1 VPFRLPVDHPI
12 AMKRPSTR
20 FFITLGLSSMLAS
33 ALLLAM
39 FVGLVPDRL
48 EAERH
53 GRAALSEALAAST
66 SVFIAQGDLAR
77 IQATIAFVAERND
90 DLLSA
95 GLRANNGK
103 LVASAGDHERQW
115 RSGVGSLSTDAN
127 VQVPIQ
133 SMGGRWGTL
142 ELRFEELG
150 VSGWMGVLFD
160 PRMRMIAAVVGL
172 CFITFYF
179 YLGRVLRQL
188 DPSRAVPARVRNA
201 LDTMAE
207 GLLVLD
213 PKGHVVLANEAFSR
227 VVGRAPDEIVGRLVT
242 VFEFRNGEGE
252 PLPVDDQ
259 PWNAALE
266 TGVTQRN
273 FRLRLPNAGSELRTF
288 LVNASPV
295 MGAGTRPGGV
305 LVSFDDVTE
314 LEEKEIQLRVAKN
327 EAEAAN
333 RAKSD
338 FLANMSHEIRTP
350 MNAVLGF
357 TELLR
362 RGYHR
367 DDAEMRR
374 HLDTIHGSGTH
385 LLELINDILD
395 LAKVESGRM
404 ELERAPTAAH
414 SIAQEVV
421 AVLGVRAREKG
432 IELRL
437 ECDTAIPERVTT
449 DPTRLRQIITNL
461 VGNAIKF
468 TSKGAVTVSL
478 SAEATRG
485 DARFMVEV
493 RDTGMGIPAD
503 RIDAIF
509 EPFTQASAETT
520 RQHGGTGLGLTISRE
535 FARGLGG
542 DLTARSQLGVGSV
555 FTATIDAGPLDDV
568 RWLSPVEALRT
579 DAPAALGSGMTW
591 SFPPAKVLVVDDG
604 VPNREL
610 VRLVLEPTGLQV
622 EEAENGRIGVD
633 MAMRGDFALILMD
646 MQMPVMDGYEATQY
660 LREHGCPTPVYAM
673 TADAMK
679 GFETRLLDAGCKG
692 FVTKPIDMDVLLRT
706 IAGLLGGT
714 QVPAGAATLMKPEPE
729 PIAAVNPPP
738 TGAVP
743 VRSRLH
749 DHPKLKV
756 VAQSFVDTLDT
767 RKAAIRQAWE
777 DRNYDSLASLGH
789 WLKGT
794 GGTAGFDVFTAPA
807 RSMEAAAHARSE
819 ADLELLIAELLDLAD
834 RVVGPSSAHSQET
847 AAHA

>member
-1 VPFRLPVDHPI
+1 
-12 AMKRPSTR
+12 
-20 FFITLGLSSMLAS
+20 
-33 ALLLAM
+33 
-39 FVGLVPDRL
+39 
-48 EAERH
+48 
-53 GRAALSEALAAST
+53 
-66 SVFIAQGDLAR
+66 
-77 IQATIAFVAERND
+77 
-90 DLLSA
+90 
-95 GLRANNGK
+95 
-103 LVASAGDHERQW
+103 
-115 RSGVGSLSTDAN
+115 
-127 VQVPIQ
+127 
-133 SMGGRWGTL
+133 
-142 ELRFEELG
+142 
-150 VSGWMGVLFD
+150 
-160 PRMRMIAAVVGL
+160 
-172 CFITFYF
+172 
-179 YLGRVLRQL
+179 
-188 DPSRAVPARVRNA
+188 
-201 LDTMAE
+201 
-207 GLLVLD
+207 
-213 PKGHVVLANEAFSR
+213 
-227 VVGRAPDEIVGRLVT
+227 
-242 VFEFRNGEGE
+242 
-252 PLPVDDQ
+252 
-259 PWNAALE
+259 
-266 TGVTQRN
+266 
-273 FRLRLPNAGSELRTF
+273 
-288 LVNASPV
+288 
-295 MGAGTRPGGV
+295 
-305 LVSFDDVTE
+305 
-314 LEEKEIQLRVAKN
+314 
-327 EAEAAN
+327 
-333 RAKSD
+333 
-338 FLANMSHEIRTP
+338 

-414 SIAQEVV
+414 AIAQEVV

-437 ECDTAIPERVTT
+437 ECASPIPERVVT

-468 TSKGAVTVSL
+468 TARGAVTVTL

-485 DARFMVEV
+485 DARLLIEV
-493 RDTGMGIPAD
+493 RDTGMGIPED

-520 RQHGGTGLGLTISRE
+520 RQHGGTGLGLTISRQ

-542 DLTARSQLGVGSV
+542 DLTARSQVGVGSV
-555 FTATIDAGPLDDV
+555 FSATIDTGPLDEV

-579 DAPAALGSGMTW
+579 DVPAALGSGMTW

-604 VPNREL
+604 APNREL

-622 EEAENGRIGVD
+622 EEAEDGRIGVD
-633 MAMRGDFALILMD
+633 KAMRGDFALILMD
-646 MQMPVMDGYEATQY
+646 MQMPVMDGYEATQT
-660 LREHGCPTPVYAM
+660 LRENGCPTPVYAM

-679 GFETRLLDAGCKG
+679 GFEHRLLEAGCKG

-714 QVPAGAATLMKPEPE
+714 QVPAGETLRKPEAA
-729 PIAAVNPPP
+729 PIATPQSSHTVSE
-738 TGAVP
+738 P

-807 RSMEAAAHARSE
+807 RSMEAAARARSE
-819 ADLELLIAELLDLAD
+819 ADLEVVIAELLDLAD
-834 RVVGPSSAHSQET
+834 RVVGPMRADVKEM

>member
-1 VPFRLPVDHPI
+1 
-12 AMKRPSTR
+12 MKRPSTR
-20 FFITLGLSSMLAS
+20 FFITLGLCSMLAS

-39 FVGLVPDRL
+39 FTGLVPDRL
-48 EAERH
+48 DAERQ

-66 SVFIAQGDLAR
+66 SVFIEQGDLAR
-77 IQATIAFVAERND
+77 IQATLAFVAERND

-95 GLRANNGK
+95 GLRGNNGR
-103 LVASAGDHERQW
+103 LVASAGQHEQLW
-115 RSGVGSLSTDAN
+115 QPGIEALSTDAH

-133 SMGGRWGTL
+133 SARGKWGTL
-142 ELRFEELG
+142 ELRFEDLG
-150 VSGWMGVLFD
+150 VGGWLGPLLD
-160 PRMRMIAAVVGL
+160 PRMRMIAGVVGL

-227 VVGRAPDEIVGRLVT
+227 VVGRAGDEIVGRLVT
-242 VFEFRNGEGE
+242 VFEFRDGDSA
-252 PLPVDDQ
+252 PLAVDDQ
-259 PWNAALE
+259 PWNTALA

-273 FRLRLPNAGSELRTF
+273 FRLRLANADGELRTF

-404 ELERAPTAAH
+404 ELERVPSAAH
-414 SIAQEVV
+414 AIAQEVV

-437 ECDTAIPERVTT
+437 ECASPIPERVVT

-468 TSKGAVTVSL
+468 TAQGAVTVTL
-478 SAEATRG
+478 SADATRG
-485 DARFMVEV
+485 DARLLIEV
-493 RDTGMGIPAD
+493 RDTGMGIPDD

-520 RQHGGTGLGLTISRE
+520 RQHGGTGLGLTISRQ

-542 DLTARSQLGVGSV
+542 DLTARSRVGVGSV
-555 FTATIDAGPLDDV
+555 FSATIDTGPLDDV

-604 VPNREL
+604 APNREL

-633 MAMRGDFALILMD
+633 KAMRGDFALILMD
-646 MQMPVMDGYEATQY
+646 MQMPVMDGYEATQT

-679 GFETRLLDAGCKG
+679 GFEHRLLEAGCRG

-714 QVPAGAATLMKPEPE
+714 QVPVDAALMKAEPA
-729 PIAAVNPPP
+729 PIATVVLPAE
-738 TGAVP
+738 TTEP

-756 VAQSFVDTLDT
+756 VAQSFVDTLDA

-807 RSMEAAAHARSE
+807 RSMEAAAQARSE
-819 ADLELLIAELLDLAD
+819 AELEVLIAELLDLAD
-834 RVVGPSSAHSQET
+834 RVVGPISADVQET

>member
-1 VPFRLPVDHPI
+1 
-12 AMKRPSTR
+12 MKRPSTR

-39 FVGLVPDRL
+39 FVGLVPDRVD
-48 EAERH
+48 AERQ

-66 SVFIAQGDLAR
+66 SVFIEQGDLAR
-77 IQATIAFVAERND
+77 IQATLAFVVERND

-95 GLRANNGK
+95 GLRGNNGR
-103 LVASAGDHERQW
+103 LVASAGNHEQLW
-115 RSGVGSLSTDAN
+115 KPAVEALSTDAH
-127 VQVPIQ
+127 VLVPIQ
-133 SMGGRWGTL
+133 SARGKWGTL
-142 ELRFEELG
+142 ELRFESLG
-150 VSGWMGVLFD
+150 VAGWMGPLFD
-160 PRMRMIAAVVGL
+160 PRVRMIASVVGL
-172 CFITFYF
+172 SFIAFHF

-227 VVGRAPDEIVGRLVT
+227 VVGRAADEIVGRLVT
-242 VFEFRNGEGE
+242 VFEFRDGDGA
-252 PLPVDDQ
+252 PLAVDDQ
-259 PWNAALE
+259 PWNTALA

-273 FRLRLPNAGSELRTF
+273 FRLRLPNAGGELRTV

-404 ELERAPTAAH
+404 ELERVPTAAH
-414 SIAQEVV
+414 AIAQEVV

-437 ECDTAIPERVTT
+437 ECASPIPERVVT

-468 TSKGAVTVSL
+468 TAEGAVTVTL
-478 SAEATRG
+478 SADATRG
-485 DARFMVEV
+485 DARLLIEV
-493 RDTGMGIPAD
+493 RDTGMGIPED
-503 RIDAIF
+503 RIEAIF
-509 EPFTQASAETT
+509 EPFTQASADTT
-520 RQHGGTGLGLTISRE
+520 RQHGGTGLGLTISRQ

-542 DLTARSQLGVGSV
+542 DLTARSRVGVGSV
-555 FTATIDAGPLDDV
+555 FSATIETGPLDDV

-604 VPNREL
+604 APNREL

-633 MAMRGDFALILMD
+633 KAMGGDFALILMD
-646 MQMPVMDGYEATQY
+646 MQMPVMDGYEATQT

-679 GFETRLLDAGCKG
+679 GFENRLLEAGCKG

-714 QVPAGAATLMKPEPE
+714 QVPVAETLMKPEAA
-729 PIAAVNPPP
+729 PIAPPQPPP
-738 TGAVP
+738 TKADP

-756 VAQSFVDTLDT
+756 VAQSFVDTLDS
-767 RKAAIRQAWE
+767 RKSAIRQAWE

-807 RSMEAAAHARSE
+807 RSMEAAAHSRSE
-819 ADLELLIAELLDLAD
+819 AELEVAIAELLDLAD
-834 RVVGPSSAHSQET
+834 RVVGPMSADVQET

>member
-1 VPFRLPVDHPI
+1 
-12 AMKRPSTR
+12 MKRPSTR

-48 EAERH
+48 ESERR

-66 SVFIAQGDLAR
+66 SVFIEQGDLAR

-90 DLLSA
+90 DLLSV
-95 GLRANNGK
+95 GLRGNNGR
-103 LVASAGDHERQW
+103 LVASAGNHEQVW
-115 RSGVGSLSTDAN
+115 KPGVEALSTDAH

-133 SMGGRWGTL
+133 SARGKWGTL
-142 ELRFEELG
+142 ELRFEDLG
-150 VSGWMGVLFD
+150 VDGWFGPLFD
-160 PRMRMIAAVVGL
+160 PRMRMIAGVVGL

-227 VVGRAPDEIVGRLVT
+227 VVGRAADDIVGRLVT
-242 VFEFRNGEGE
+242 VFEFRNGEGA
-252 PLPVDDQ
+252 PLPVDEQ
-259 PWNAALE
+259 PWNTALA

-273 FRLRLPNAGSELRTF
+273 FRLRLPNAGGELRTF

-414 SIAQEVV
+414 AIAQEVV

-432 IELRL
+432 IALRL
-437 ECDTAIPERVTT
+437 ECASPIPEQVLT

-468 TSKGAVTVSL
+468 TAKGTVTVTL

-485 DARFMVEV
+485 DARMLIEV
-493 RDTGMGIPAD
+493 RDTGMGIPED

-520 RQHGGTGLGLTISRE
+520 RQHGGTGLGLTISRQ

-542 DLTARSQLGVGSV
+542 DLTARSRVGVGSV
-555 FTATIDAGPLDDV
+555 FSATIGTGPLDDV

-579 DAPAALGSGMTW
+579 NAPAALGSGMTW
-591 SFPPAKVLVVDDG
+591 SFPAAKVLVVDDG
-604 VPNREL
+604 APNREL
-610 VRLVLEPTGLQV
+610 VRLVLEPAGLQV

-633 MAMRGDFALILMD
+633 KAMRGDFALILMD

-679 GFETRLLDAGCKG
+679 GFETRLLEAGCKG

-706 IAGLLGGT
+706 IAGLLGGV
-714 QVPAGAATLMKPEPE
+714 QVPTGAALMKPEPA
-729 PIAAVNPPP
+729 PIATAEQPP
-738 TGAVP
+738 TAMEP

-749 DHPKLKV
+749 DHPKLKI

-777 DRNYDSLASLGH
+777 DRNYESLASLGH

-794 GGTAGFDVFTAPA
+794 GGTAGFDVFTGPA
-807 RSMEAAAHARSE
+807 RSMEAAAQARSE
-819 ADLELLIAELLDLAD
+819 AELEVLIAELLDLAD
-834 RVVGPSSAHSQET
+834 RVVGPIGADVKET